1 MTDKLS
7 VLIIDDDDSLRRVM
21 ELTLKGAGF
30 KVTTAGGGESG
41 VQQFAELKPELVIT
55 DVQMPD
61 LSGYEVLRRIKQQ
74 SPGTIVI
81 VITAFGTIEK
91 AVRAMREGA
100 YDYITKPF
108 GKDDLVDIVKRAI
121 RYQNNAEDL
130 QQFNLDASET
140 PTTIAR
146 EIIGTSKAI
155 QQVRQLVK
163 RVAGSDTTVLI
174 QGGSGVGKEVVAKQI
189 HQLSP
194 WAEKPFVVVNC
205 AAIPGELLESE
216 LFGHVKGAFTGAVNN
231 RLGKFEEADGGTLFL
246 DEIGELPLAM
256 QAKLL
261 RALQEKEIEPVG
273 GSKKQIS
280 VRVLAATNRN
290 LEQEVNNKQFRE
302 DLFYRLAVITI
313 DIPALKERRDDIPL
327 FIEQLLIRKNCSQ
340 VQLSEE
346 AMALLKS
353 YDWPGNV
360 RELENCIERM
370 LILRTSDRLET
381 VDLPPKISRHQTT
394 IQMVPESEQHNLS
407 LPEIEKQTIIQALER
422 NKGNQSQTAK
432 DLQIPR
438 HVLLYRMEKYAING
452 KKKS

>member
-1 MTDKLS
+1 MMMILW
-7 VLIIDDDDSLRRVM
+7 RRVM

-30 KVTTAGGGESG
+30 NVTTAAGGESG

-91 AVRAMREGA
+91 AVRAMCEGA

-108 GKDDLVDIVKRAI
+108 GKDDLVDIVKRAF

-146 EIIGTSKAI
+146 EIIGTSQAI

-174 QGGSGVGKEVVAKQI
+174 QGGSGVGKEVVAKQV

-216 LFGHVKGAFTGAVNN
+216 
-231 RLGKFEEADGGTLFL
+231 
-246 DEIGELPLAM
+246 P
-256 QAKLL
+256 
-261 RALQEKEIEPVG
+261 
-273 GSKKQIS
+273 
-280 VRVLAATNRN
+280 
-290 LEQEVNNKQFRE
+290 FRS
-302 DLFYRLAVITI
+302 
-313 DIPALKERRDDIPL
+313 
-327 FIEQLLIRKNCSQ
+327 C
-340 VQLSEE
+340 
-346 AMALLKS
+346 
-353 YDWPGNV
+353 
-360 RELENCIERM
+360 
-370 LILRTSDRLET
+370 
-381 VDLPPKISRHQTT
+381 
-394 IQMVPESEQHNLS
+394 
-407 LPEIEKQTIIQALER
+407 
-422 NKGNQSQTAK
+422 
-432 DLQIPR
+432 
-438 HVLLYRMEKYAING
+438 
-452 KKKS
+452 